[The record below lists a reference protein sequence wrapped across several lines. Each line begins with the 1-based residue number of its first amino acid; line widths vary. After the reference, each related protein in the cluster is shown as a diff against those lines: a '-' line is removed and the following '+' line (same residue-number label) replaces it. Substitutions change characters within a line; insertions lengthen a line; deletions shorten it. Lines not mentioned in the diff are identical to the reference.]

1 MKKRVIVTAEC
12 SEKTKEMLRRC
23 FGETCDLTF
32 DRTPETLGDAEICIG
47 EPRMELVERAE
58 CLRWVQMTWAGTDI
72 YTRRA
77 GFPENVMLTNASGAF
92 GRTISEYVLAGI
104 LTMYRNFP
112 AYREQQKQAVW
123 RTVGAERTL
132 YGRTVLILGTGDLG
146 SNVAKRLRGFG
157 TVNIGVR
164 RAAGETLPYFDE
176 VRGIAELDELLPQ
189 ADIVIGC
196 LPNAPDTA
204 GLLTET
210 RLRRMKQDALLVNVG
225 RGTLLSTAE
234 LAAVLADGH
243 LSGAVLDVC
252 DTEPLPPSSPL
263 WGMENVLLT
272 PHVSGRGFGHDKGTE
287 QLIWEIVTANLTRY
301 LEGKNLRHIVDINRG
316 Y

>member
-1 MKKRVIVTAEC
+1 MQQAE
-12 SEKTKEMLRRC
+12 K
-23 FGETCDLTF
+23 
-32 DRTPETLGDAEICIG
+32 
-47 EPRMELVERAE
+47 
-58 CLRWVQMTWAGTDI
+58 LRWVQMTWAGTDI
-72 YTRRA
+72 YTRRT
-77 GFPENVMLTNASGAF
+77 GFPERVTLTNASGAF
-92 GRTISEYVLAGI
+92 GRTISEYVLGGI

-196 LPNAPDTA
+196 LPNTPGTA

-210 RLRRMKQDALLVNVG
+210 RLRRMKQDAPACQRRPG
-225 RGTLLSTAE
+225 Y
-234 LAAVLADGH
+234 AAFD
-243 LSGAVLDVC
+243 
-252 DTEPLPPSSPL
+252 
-263 WGMENVLLT
+263 
-272 PHVSGRGFGHDKGTE
+272 R
-287 QLIWEIVTANLTRY
+287 
-301 LEGKNLRHIVDINRG
+301 
-316 Y
+316 

>member
-1 MKKRVIVTAEC
+1 MKTKVIVCTEYSEQARAELL
-12 SEKTKEMLRRC
+12 TR
-23 FGETCDLTF
+23 FGDRFDITF
-32 DRTPETLGDAEICIG
+32 DEHAAALGDAEICIG
-47 EPRMELVERAE
+47 EPPLALVQQAE
-58 CLRWVQMTWAGTDI
+58 KLRWVQMTWAGTDI
-72 YTRRA
+72 YTRRT
-77 GFPENVMLTNASGAF
+77 GFPERVTLTNASGAF
-92 GRTISEYVLAGI
+92 GRTISEYVLGGI

-196 LPNAPDTA
+196 LPNTPGTA

-234 LAAVLADGH
+234 LADVLADGH
-243 LSGAVLDVC
+243 LSGAVFHY
-252 DTEPLPPSSPL
+252 E
-263 WGMENVLLT
+263 
-272 PHVSGRGFGHDKGTE
+272 
-287 QLIWEIVTANLTRY
+287 
-301 LEGKNLRHIVDINRG
+301 
-316 Y
+316 

>member
-104 LTMYRNFP
+104 LAM
-112 AYREQQKQAVW
+112 
-123 RTVGAERTL
+123 
-132 YGRTVLILGTGDLG
+132 
-146 SNVAKRLRGFG
+146 
-157 TVNIGVR
+157 
-164 RAAGETLPYFDE
+164 
-176 VRGIAELDELLPQ
+176 
-189 ADIVIGC
+189 
-196 LPNAPDTA
+196 
-204 GLLTET
+204 
-210 RLRRMKQDALLVNVG
+210 
-225 RGTLLSTAE
+225 
-234 LAAVLADGH
+234 
-243 LSGAVLDVC
+243 
-252 DTEPLPPSSPL
+252 
-263 WGMENVLLT
+263 
-272 PHVSGRGFGHDKGTE
+272 
-287 QLIWEIVTANLTRY
+287 
-301 LEGKNLRHIVDINRG
+301 
-316 Y
+316 

>member
-1 MKKRVIVTAEC
+1 M
-12 SEKTKEMLRRC
+12 
-23 FGETCDLTF
+23 
-32 DRTPETLGDAEICIG
+32 
-47 EPRMELVERAE
+47 
-58 CLRWVQMTWAGTDI
+58 Q
-72 YTRRA
+72 
-77 GFPENVMLTNASGAF
+77 GAF
-92 GRTISEYVLAGI
+92 VSDEE
-104 LTMYRNFP
+104 
-112 AYREQQKQAVW
+112 REQVINFIKQG
-123 RTVGAERTL
+123 TTL
-132 YGRTVLILGTGDLG
+132 EYDDEILRQIEK
-146 SNVAKRLRGFG
+146 A
-157 TVNIGVR
+157 
-164 RAAGETLPYFDE
+164 AAGKDAPEEKDE
-176 VRGIAELDELLPQ
+176 DGHSAALDDNPFSGCDELLPQ

-196 LPNAPDTA
+196 LPNTPGTA

-234 LAAVLADGH
+234 LAAVLADGY

-272 PHVSGRGFGHDKGTE
+272 PHVSGRGFGHDRGTE
-287 QLIWEIVTANLTRY
+287 RLIWEIVMDNLARY

>member
-1 MKKRVIVTAEC
+1 MKTKVIVCTEYSEQARAELL
-12 SEKTKEMLRRC
+12 TR
-23 FGETCDLTF
+23 FGDRFDITF
-32 DRTPETLGDAEICIG
+32 DEHAASLGDAEICIG
-47 EPRMELVERAE
+47 EPPLALVQQAE
-58 CLRWVQMTWAGTDI
+58 KLRWVQMTWAGTDI
-72 YTRRA
+72 YTRRT
-77 GFPENVMLTNASGAF
+77 GFPERVTLTNASGAF
-92 GRTISEYVLAGI
+92 GRTISEYVLGGI

-196 LPNAPDTA
+196 LPNTPGTT

-210 RLRRMKQDALLVNVG
+210 RLRRMKQDALLVNVAG
-225 RGTLLSTAE
+225 VRCFRPLSSPPSLRTAIW
-234 LAAVLADGH
+234 AARCSMCAIPSRSRPLRR
-243 LSGAVLDVC
+243 SGAWRTCCSRPTFRDAASA
-252 DTEPLPPSSPL
+252 TTAAPNAS
-263 WGMENVLLT
+263 
-272 PHVSGRGFGHDKGTE
+272 SGRSSWTTSRGISRE
-287 QLIWEIVTANLTRY
+287 
-301 LEGKNLRHIVDINRG
+301 KNCGIL
-316 Y
+316 

>member
-1 MKKRVIVTAEC
+1 MKTKVIVCTEYSEQARAELL
-12 SEKTKEMLRRC
+12 TR
-23 FGETCDLTF
+23 FGDRFDITF
-32 DRTPETLGDAEICIG
+32 AEHASTLGDAEICIG
-47 EPRMELVERAE
+47 EPPLALVQQAE
-58 CLRWVQMTWAGTDI
+58 KLRWVQMTWAGTDI
-72 YTRRA
+72 YTRRT
-77 GFPENVMLTNASGAF
+77 GFPERVTLTNASGAF
-92 GRTISEYVLAGI
+92 GRTISEYVLGGI

-164 RAAGETLPYFDE
+164 LAAGEMLPYFDE

-196 LPNAPDTA
+196 LPNTPGTA

-287 QLIWEIVTANLTRY
+287 CLIWEIVMDNLARY
-301 LEGKNLRHIVDINRG
+301 LEGKNLRHIVDMNRG

>member
-1 MKKRVIVTAEC
+1 MKTNVIVCTEYSEQARAELL
-12 SEKTKEMLRRC
+12 TR
-23 FGETCDLTF
+23 FGDRFDITF
-32 DRTPETLGDAEICIG
+32 DEHAAALGDAEICIG
-47 EPRMELVERAE
+47 EPPLALVQQAE
-58 CLRWVQMTWAGTDI
+58 KLRWVQMTWAGTDI
-72 YTRRA
+72 YTRRT
-77 GFPENVMLTNASGAF
+77 GFPERVTLTNASGAF
-92 GRTISEYVLAGI
+92 GRTISEYVLGGI

-123 RTVGAERTL
+123 TVGAERTL

-164 RAAGETLPYFDE
+164 RAAGETLPFFDE

-196 LPNAPDTA
+196 A
-204 GLLTET
+204 GGGSNLG
-210 RLRRMKQDALLVNVG
+210 RMKQDALLVNVG

-272 PHVSGRGFGHDKGTE
+272 PHVSGRGFGHDRGTE
-287 QLIWEIVTANLTRY
+287 RLIWEIVMDNLARY
-301 LEGKNLRHIVDINRG
+301 LEGKKLRHIVDINRG

>member
-104 LTMYRNFP
+104 LTMYRNLP
-112 AYREQQKQAVW
+112 QYREQQKHAVW
-123 RTVGAERTL
+123 QSAVRQDRARSRN
-132 YGRTVLILGTGDLG
+132 GRPRRQRGK
-146 SNVAKRLRGFG
+146 APFRL
-157 TVNIGVR
+157 
-164 RAAGETLPYFDE
+164 
-176 VRGIAELDELLPQ
+176 
-189 ADIVIGC
+189 
-196 LPNAPDTA
+196 
-204 GLLTET
+204 
-210 RLRRMKQDALLVNVG
+210 
-225 RGTLLSTAE
+225 
-234 LAAVLADGH
+234 
-243 LSGAVLDVC
+243 
-252 DTEPLPPSSPL
+252 
-263 WGMENVLLT
+263 
-272 PHVSGRGFGHDKGTE
+272 
-287 QLIWEIVTANLTRY
+287 
-301 LEGKNLRHIVDINRG
+301 
-316 Y
+316 

>member
-1 MKKRVIVTAEC
+1 MKTKVIVCTEYSEQARAELL
-12 SEKTKEMLRRC
+12 TR
-23 FGETCDLTF
+23 FGDRFDITF
-32 DRTPETLGDAEICIG
+32 DEHASTLGDAEICIG
-47 EPRMELVERAE
+47 EPPLALVQQAE
-58 CLRWVQMTWAGTDI
+58 KLRWVQRTWAGTDM
-72 YTRRA
+72 YTRRT
-77 GFPENVMLTNASGAF
+77 GFPERVTLTNASGAF
-92 GRTISEYVLAGI
+92 GRTISEYVLGGI

-132 YGRTVLILGTGDLG
+132 YGRTVIILGTGDLG

-164 RAAGETLPYFDE
+164 RAAGETLPDFDE

-196 LPNAPDTA
+196 LPNTPGTA

-272 PHVSGRGFGHDKGTE
+272 PHVSGRGFGHDLGTE
-287 QLIWEIVTANLTRY
+287 RLIWEIVMDNLARY

>member
-1 MKKRVIVTAEC
+1 MKTKVIVCTEYSEQARAELL
-12 SEKTKEMLRRC
+12 TR
-23 FGETCDLTF
+23 FGDRFDITF
-32 DRTPETLGDAEICIG
+32 DEHAAALGDAEICIG
-47 EPRMELVERAE
+47 EPPLALVQQAE
-58 CLRWVQMTWAGTDI
+58 KLRWVQMTWAGTDI
-72 YTRRA
+72 YTRRT
-77 GFPENVMLTNASGAF
+77 GFPERVTLTNASGAF
-92 GRTISEYVLAGI
+92 GRTISEYVLGGI

-189 ADIVIGC
+189 ADIVISC
-196 LPNAPDTA
+196 LPNTPGTT

-243 LSGAVLDVC
+243 LSGAVSRSRHLRRSGAWRTCCSRPTFRDAASA
-252 DTEPLPPSSPL
+252 TTAAPNAS
-263 WGMENVLLT
+263 
-272 PHVSGRGFGHDKGTE
+272 SGRSSWTTSRGISRE
-287 QLIWEIVTANLTRY
+287 
-301 LEGKNLRHIVDINRG
+301 KNCGIL
-316 Y
+316 

>member
-1 MKKRVIVTAEC
+1 MKTKVIVCTEYSGQARAELL
-12 SEKTKEMLRRC
+12 TR
-23 FGETCDLTF
+23 FGDRFDITF
-32 DRTPETLGDAEICIG
+32 DEHAASLGDAEICIG
-47 EPRMELVERAE
+47 EPPLALVQQAE
-58 CLRWVQMTWAGTDI
+58 KLRWVQMTWAGTDI
-72 YTRRA
+72 YTRRT
-77 GFPENVMLTNASGAF
+77 GFPERVTLTNASGAF
-92 GRTISEYVLAGI
+92 GRTISEYVLGGI

-196 LPNAPDTA
+196 LPNTPGTA

-263 WGMENVLLT
+263 WSMENVLLT
-272 PHVSGRGFGHDKGTE
+272 PHVSGRGFGHDRGTE
-287 QLIWEIVTANLTRY
+287 RPIWEIVMDNLARY
-301 LEGKNLRHIVDINRG
+301 LEGKNLRHIVDMNRG

>member
-1 MKKRVIVTAEC
+1 MKTKVIVCTEH
-12 SEKTKEMLRRC
+12 SEQSRADLLTR
-23 FGETCDLTF
+23 FGDKFDITF
-32 DRTPETLGDAEICIG
+32 DEHAKTLGDAEICIG
-47 EPRMELVERAE
+47 EPPLALVQQAE
-58 CLRWVQMTWAGTDI
+58 KLRWVQMTWAGTDV
-72 YTRRA
+72 YTRRP
-77 GFPENVMLTNASGAF
+77 GFPERVTLTNASGAF
-92 GRTISEYVLAGI
+92 GRTISEYVLGGI

-164 RAAGETLPYFDE
+164 RSAGETLPYFDE

-189 ADIVIGC
+189 ADIVVGC
-196 LPNAPDTA
+196 LPNTPDTA
-204 GLLTET
+204 GLLTEK
-210 RLRRMKQDALLVNVG
+210 RLRGMKKDALLVNVG

-252 DTEPLPPSSPL
+252 DTEPLPASSPL

-272 PHVSGRGFGHDKGTE
+272 PHVSGRGFGHDRGTE
-287 QLIWEIVTANLTRY
+287 LLIWEIVMDNLARY
-301 LEGKNLRHIVDINRG
+301 LEGKNLRHIVDVKRG

>member
-72 YTRRA
+72 YMRRA

-112 AYREQQKQAVW
+112 AYREQQKHAVW
-123 RTVGAERTL
+123 QSAGAERTL
-132 YGRTVLILGTGDLG
+132 FGKTVLVLGTGDLG
-146 SNVAKRLRGFG
+146 GNVAKRLSGFD
-157 TVNIGVR
+157 TVTVGVR
-164 RAAGETLPYFDE
+164 RSKGELPPYFNE
-176 VRGIAELDELLPQ
+176 VRTFDELDALLPQ
-189 ADIVIGC
+189 ADVVVGC
-196 LPNAPDTA
+196 LPNTPETA
-204 GLLTET
+204 GLLSEK
-210 RLRRMKQDALLVNVG
+210 RLRSMKKDALLVNVG
-225 RGTLLSTAE
+225 RGTLLSTDT
-234 LAAVLADGH
+234 LARVLADGQ
-243 LSGAVLDVC
+243 LSGAVLDVA

-301 LEGKNLRHIVDINRG
+301 LEGKPLHNIVDINRG

>member
-1 MKKRVIVTAEC
+1 MKTKVIVCTEYSEQARAELL
-12 SEKTKEMLRRC
+12 TR
-23 FGETCDLTF
+23 FGDRFDITF
-32 DRTPETLGDAEICIG
+32 AEHASTLGDAEICIG
-47 EPRMELVERAE
+47 EPPLALVQQAE
-58 CLRWVQMTWAGTDI
+58 KLRWVQMTWAGTDI
-72 YTRRA
+72 YTRRT
-77 GFPENVMLTNASGAF
+77 GFPERVTLTNASGAF
-92 GRTISEYVLAGI
+92 GRTISEYVLGGI

-112 AYREQQKQAVW
+112 AYREQQKHAVW

-196 LPNAPDTA
+196 LPNTPGTA

-225 RGTLLSTAE
+225 RGY
-234 LAAVLADGH
+234 AA
-243 LSGAVLDVC
+243 LD
-252 DTEPLPPSSPL
+252 
-263 WGMENVLLT
+263 
-272 PHVSGRGFGHDKGTE
+272 R
-287 QLIWEIVTANLTRY
+287 
-301 LEGKNLRHIVDINRG
+301 
-316 Y
+316 

>member
-1 MKKRVIVTAEC
+1 MKTKVIVCTEYSEQARAELL
-12 SEKTKEMLRRC
+12 TR
-23 FGETCDLTF
+23 FGDRFDITF
-32 DRTPETLGDAEICIG
+32 AEHASTLGDAEICIG
-47 EPRMELVERAE
+47 EPPLALVQQAE
-58 CLRWVQMTWAGTDI
+58 KLRWVQMTWAGTDI
-72 YTRRA
+72 YTRRT
-77 GFPENVMLTNASGAF
+77 GFPERVTLTNASGAF
-92 GRTISEYVLAGI
+92 GRTISEYVLGGI

-164 RAAGETLPYFDE
+164 RAAGEMLPYFDE

-196 LPNAPDTA
+196 LPNTPGTA

-287 QLIWEIVTANLTRY
+287 CLIWEIVMDNLARY
-301 LEGKNLRHIVDINRG
+301 LEGKNLRHIVDMNRG

>member
-104 LTMYRNFP
+104 LAMYRNFP

-196 LPNAPDTA
+196 LPNTPGTA

-272 PHVSGRGFGHDKGTE
+272 PHVSGRGFGHDRGTE
-287 QLIWEIVTANLTRY
+287 RLIWEIVMDNLARY
-301 LEGKNLRHIVDINRG
+301 LEGKKLRHIVDINRG

>member
-77 GFPENVMLTNASGAF
+77 GFPENVVLTNASGAF

-104 LTMYRNFP
+104 LTMYRNLP
-112 AYREQQKQAVW
+112 QYREQQKHAVW
-123 RTVGAERTL
+123 QSAGAERTL
-132 YGRTVLILGTGDLG
+132 FGKTVLVLGTGDLG
-146 SNVAKRLRGFG
+146 GNVAKRLSGFD
-157 TVNIGVR
+157 TVTVGVR
-164 RAAGETLPYFDE
+164 RSKGKLPPYFNE
-176 VRGIAELDELLPQ
+176 VRTFDELDALLPQ
-189 ADIVIGC
+189 ADVVVGC
-196 LPNAPDTA
+196 LPNTPETA
-204 GLLTET
+204 GLLSEK
-210 RLRRMKQDALLVNVG
+210 RLRSMKKDALLVNVG
-225 RGTLLSTAE
+225 RGTLLSTDT
-234 LAAVLADGH
+234 LARVLADGQ
-243 LSGAVLDVC
+243 LSGAVLDVA

-272 PHVSGRGFGHDKGTE
+272 PHIAGPSFGGSADVQNT
-287 QLIWEIVTANLTRY
+287 IWHICMDNLERY
-301 LEGKNLRHIVDINRG
+301 LTGNPLKNVVNRSEG

>member
-32 DRTPETLGDAEICIG
+32 DRTLETLGDAEICIG

-104 LTMYRNFP
+104 LAMYRNFP
-112 AYREQQKQAVW
+112 AYREQQKHAVW
-123 RTVGAERTL
+123 QSAGAERTL
-132 YGRTVLILGTGDLG
+132 FGKTVLVLGTGDLG
-146 SNVAKRLRGFG
+146 GNVAKRLSGFD
-157 TVNIGVR
+157 TVTVGVR
-164 RAAGETLPYFDE
+164 RSKGELPPYFNE
-176 VRGIAELDELLPQ
+176 VRTFDELDALLPQ
-189 ADIVIGC
+189 ADVVVGC
-196 LPNAPDTA
+196 LPNTPETA
-204 GLLTET
+204 GLLSEK
-210 RLRRMKQDALLVNVG
+210 RLRSMKKDALLVNVG
-225 RGTLLSTAE
+225 RGTLLSTDT
-234 LAAVLADGH
+234 LARVLADGQ
-243 LSGAVLDVC
+243 LSGAVLDVA

-287 QLIWEIVTANLTRY
+287 CLIWEIVTANLTRY
-301 LEGKNLRHIVDINRG
+301 LEGKPLHNIVDINRG

>member
-1 MKKRVIVTAEC
+1 MKKRVVVTAEC

-32 DRTPETLGDAEICIG
+32 DHTPETLGDAEICIG

-77 GFPENVMLTNASGAF
+77 GFPENVVLTNASGAF

-104 LTMYRNFP
+104 LAMYRNFP
-112 AYREQQKQAVW
+112 AYREQQKHAVW
-123 RTVGAERTL
+123 QSAGAERTL
-132 YGRTVLILGTGDLG
+132 FGKTVLVLGTGDLG
-146 SNVAKRLRGFG
+146 GNVAKRLSGFD
-157 TVNIGVR
+157 TVTVGVR
-164 RAAGETLPYFDE
+164 RSKGELPPHFNEVRTFDE
-176 VRGIAELDELLPQ
+176 LDALLPQ
-189 ADIVIGC
+189 ADVVVGC
-196 LPNAPDTA
+196 LPNTPETA
-204 GLLTET
+204 GLLSEK
-210 RLRRMKQDALLVNVG
+210 RLRSMKKDALLVNVG
-225 RGTLLSTAE
+225 RGTLLSTDT
-234 LAAVLADGH
+234 LARVLADGQ
-243 LSGAVLDVC
+243 LSGAVLDVA

-287 QLIWEIVTANLTRY
+287 QLVWEIVTANLTRY
-301 LEGKNLRHIVDINRG
+301 LEGKPLHNIVDFGKG

>member
-1 MKKRVIVTAEC
+1 MKTKVIVCTEYSEQARAELL
-12 SEKTKEMLRRC
+12 TR
-23 FGETCDLTF
+23 FGDRFDITF
-32 DRTPETLGDAEICIG
+32 DEHAAALGDAEICIG
-47 EPRMELVERAE
+47 EPTLALVQQAE
-58 CLRWVQMTWAGTDI
+58 KLRWVQMTWAGTDI
-72 YTRRA
+72 YTRRT
-77 GFPENVMLTNASGAF
+77 GFPERVTLTNASGAF
-92 GRTISEYVLAGI
+92 GRTISEYVLGGI
-104 LTMYRNFP
+104 LTLYRNFP

-196 LPNAPDTA
+196 LPNTPGTA

-272 PHVSGRGFGHDKGTE
+272 PHVSGRGFGHDRGTE
-287 QLIWEIVTANLTRY
+287 RLIWEIVMDNLARY
-301 LEGKNLRHIVDINRG
+301 LEGKKLRHIVDINRG